1 MSEAHTLRGSSHM
14 KPTTVI
20 AQLSCSFA
28 FALTPVG
35 AQNAA
40 KPADAA
46 PIQLSVFEVSA
57 DKDLGYAAST
67 TMSGTRTSE
76 KLENLPNAISVM
88 NADFLADLGLLNFLD
103 AADFGVGTENIYND
117 NGTRGAAVGTRSG
130 NQISFRGLS
139 SARQLRDGFPWYMP
153 QDAFNIERIEFS
165 RGPGGLS
172 YGDVDA
178 GGTVNVST
186 KRAAFGRTST
196 TGASRGDSFGGRRA
210 SLDYQQ
216 TLLPRRLAF
225 RLNGVFNDGESAR
238 QRGGSKIKG
247 GAAALRWQLAPRTVV
262 DVSFERANQRDGQT
276 HSILTDQTA
285 AYVRGTGTND
295 LDAIPALAGVQTDG
309 VGQFRTQAA
318 GNKQIWT
325 LLDGRIY
332 NLESTATAVFRNS
345 RVQTGAA
352 VANLVTNPALI
363 PGASIPE
370 SIVPRY
376 QDWAGPDNYADQRWH
391 AYTVE
396 LRHDF
401 TDRLRVLIAHNGQ
414 RDTVLVTKSLNDN
427 LQTTFGGRGLF
438 IDVTPNLP
446 DPTDPA
452 GLRLIPNP
460 RYQQYYVQ
468 HQLLQMNSGHEIKNY
483 RGVVVY
489 DAALPL
495 GITQRLIGSAGYRVE
510 QYGKDVF
517 DETFTAEEIA
527 RRGQTGNA
535 AYFNNNQF
543 YRYHYLTDGNSDAAL
558 RDPAIPG
565 VTTFTRQDI
574 INNNARYDQSL
585 LNFAFNALGSFF
597 KGRVRTSLGVS
608 RDRFHQGTANTGS
621 NPAAGNITAFLDASN
636 QPIPEGGAIPTFDFT
651 KQWVTNKSYGAVVN
665 VLPWLAL
672 TGAWLESTQFT
683 DNVGKDLNGQ
693 PLLGLRGEGYDF
705 GVRFNFLAGRVTAA
719 YVHFDT
725 TSTNDGFG
733 IGTVPRTE
741 LNPLLATPFF
751 NNTDYRDDR
760 STGDEI
766 ELFFSPTSNWT
777 GRLSYSS
784 SSVTFTNF
792 FPLLKVKLAEAQ
804 ATAKARGLDPLA
816 ATAQTLQTMADTID
830 GVTATGRHTG
840 NATLRYLFTEGAL
853 KGLALGGTGRYAEGR
868 LRGAVNVGGTI
879 VIPQQET
886 KDEWEF
892 GAFASYRRKF
902 GRLQWTCQLN
912 VKNVLDRV
920 NLQGNRLY
928 ARYTPNPRQFILSN
942 SFGF

>member
-1 MSEAHTLRGSSHM
+1 M
-14 KPTTVI
+14 KPAYLIT
-20 AQLSCSFA
+20 QLSSGFA
-28 FALTPVG
+28 LALTPVW
-35 AQNAA
+35 AQSVAA
-40 KPADAA
+40 PTDAA
-46 PIQLSVFEVSA
+46 PIQLSVFEVTA

-67 TMSGTRTSE
+67 TMSGTRTNE

-88 NADFLADLGLLNFLD
+88 SADFLADLGLLNFLD

-153 QDAFNIERIEFS
+153 EDAFNIERIEFS

-186 KRAAFGRTST
+186 KRATFGRTST
-196 TGASRGDSFGGRRA
+196 TLATRWDSFGGRRA
-210 SLDYQQ
+210 ALDYQQ
-216 TLLPRRLAF
+216 TLLPRRFAF
-225 RLNGVFNDGESAR
+225 RVNGVYNDGEGAR
-238 QRGGSKIKG
+238 QRSGSDLKG
-247 GAAALRWQLAPRTVV
+247 GAAALRWQLAPRTVI

-325 LLDGRIY
+325 LLDGGIY

-352 VANLVTNPALI
+352 VANLVTNPALV
-363 PGASIPE
+363 PGGSIPE

-401 TDRLRVLIAHNGQ
+401 TDRLRVLIAHNAQ
-414 RDTVLVTKSLNDN
+414 RDTVLVRKSLNDN

-452 GLRLIPNP
+452 GLR
-460 RYQQYYVQ
+460 
-468 HQLLQMNSGHEIKNY
+468 
-483 RGVVVY
+483 
-489 DAALPL
+489 
-495 GITQRLIGSAGYRVE
+495 
-510 QYGKDVF
+510 
-517 DETFTAEEIA
+517 
-527 RRGQTGNA
+527 
-535 AYFNNNQF
+535 
-543 YRYHYLTDGNSDAAL
+543 
-558 RDPAIPG
+558 
-565 VTTFTRQDI
+565 
-574 INNNARYDQSL
+574 
-585 LNFAFNALGSFF
+585 
-597 KGRVRTSLGVS
+597 
-608 RDRFHQGTANTGS
+608 
-621 NPAAGNITAFLDASN
+621 
-636 QPIPEGGAIPTFDFT
+636 
-651 KQWVTNKSYGAVVN
+651 
-665 VLPWLAL
+665 
-672 TGAWLESTQFT
+672 
-683 DNVGKDLNGQ
+683 
-693 PLLGLRGEGYDF
+693 GEGYDF
-705 GVRFNFLAGRVTAA
+705 GVRINFLAGRVTTS
-719 YVHFDT
+719 YVHFET

-751 NNTDYRDDR
+751 NNTDYRDNR
-760 STGDEI
+760 STGDEV
-766 ELFFSPTSNWT
+766 ELFFSPTPNWT

-784 SSVTFTNF
+784 SSVIFTNF
-792 FPLLKVKLAEAQ
+792 YPLLKVKLAEAQ
-804 ATAKARGLDPLA
+804 ATATARGLDPLA

-840 NATLRYLFTEGAL
+840 NATVRYLFTEGAL
-853 KGLALGGTGRYAEGR
+853 KGLALGGTGRYAQGR
-868 LRGAVNVGGTI
+868 ARSAVNIGGNIALPATT
-879 VIPQQET
+879 T
-886 KDEWEF
+886 KDDWEF
-892 GAFASYRRKF
+892 GTFASYRHKI
-902 GRLQWTCQLN
+902 GRVQWTCQLN
-912 VKNVLDRV
+912 VKNILDRV
-920 NLQGNRLY
+920 TLQGNRLY